1 MVIEKTAIHFKV
13 ICDGQ
18 EHELV
23 TYPNE
28 YRNLMMLI
36 FDKIYVEGFGEC
48 GGMGRCGTCTIEIS
62 GLPDHLNEMSRNEE
76 ATLHKKD
83 AGPNLRLA
91 CQFLVD
97 ENLENTTV
105 NIVDNY

>member
-48 GGMGRCGTCTIEIS
+48 GGMGRCGTCTIEIT
-62 GLPDHLNEMSRNEE
+62 GLPDHLNEMARNEE
-76 ATLHKKD
+76 ATLNKKG

-91 CQFLVD
+91 CQFLID
-97 ENLENTTV
+97 KNLENTTI